1 MLRSANPALSSRTF
15 DFGSYER
22 AAAADAARQAGDPVG
37 ERAAAPAKTMTLS
50 GTALK
55 TLMLVGL
62 VTVAAAY
69 TWSIALPETPPADGG
84 LIDQRVLPWVIGGAL
99 GGFVVGLVAV
109 FWKRAAPVLAPLY
122 AALEG
127 LFLGGISAMFEASYP
142 GIALQ
147 AVLCTFGTLAALLIV
162 YLTGLIKPTENVKLG
177 IAAATGGVFL
187 VYLFTFI
194 FSLFTEGVPLI
205 HQSGPIGI
213 GFSVVVIIIAA
224 LNLVLDFDFIEQGV
238 EKGAP
243 RYMEWYAAFGLLVTL
258 VWLYIEF
265 LRLLAKLRER

>member
-1 MLRSANPALSSRTF
+1 MIRSSNPALSSKTF

-22 AAAADAARQAGDPVG
+22 AAAADAARQAGGPIG
-37 ERAAAPAKTMTLS
+37 ERAAAPAASMTIT

-62 VTVAAAY
+62 VTIAAAY
-69 TWSIALPETPPADGG
+69 TWSIALPETPSAGGG
-84 LIDQRVLPWVIGGAL
+84 LIDERVLPWVIGGAI
-99 GGFVVGLVAV
+99 GGLIVGIVAV
-109 FWKRAAPVLAPLY
+109 FWKRAAPILAPIY

-147 AVLCTFGTLAALLIV
+147 AVLCTFGVLAALLMI
-162 YLTGLIKPTENVKLG
+162 YMTGLIKPSENFKLG
-177 IAAATGGVFL
+177 VAAATGGILL
-187 VYLFTFI
+187 VYVFSFI
-194 FSLFTEGVPLI
+194 FSFFSDSVMMI
-205 HQSGPIGI
+205 HQTGPIGI
-213 GFSVVVIIIAA
+213 GFSILVIIIAS
-224 LNLVLDFDFIEQGV
+224 LNLVLDFDFIEEGV
-238 EKGAP
+238 AKGAP

-265 LRLLAKLRER
+265 LRLLAKLRSR